1 MTNTIQQLKEEMIEE
16 FSHKWFKM
24 ERDGGFM
31 SDYPECPN
39 DNSRDSEKVE
49 KWVSTALD
57 KVIKATAD
65 AMVEE
70 VETLSH
76 YYRSKFSSDMSRNET
91 YEERNAQMLLKED
104 VISIIT
110 RIAEEKALR
119 DEITQ

>member
-1 MTNTIQQLKEEMIEE
+1 MTNTIQQLKEGIMAETMRQLWHETN
-16 FSHKWFKM
+16 
-24 ERDGGFM
+24 
-31 SDYPECPN
+31 CPAHSTN
-39 DNSRDSEKVE
+39 MRSEDKCNCSYSAFLE
-49 KWVSTALD
+49 LLPTALD

-65 AMVEE
+65 AMVGE
-70 VETLSH
+70 VETLTH